1 MRYGIITHYDVHNH
15 GALLQLNGLKQVFK
29 GLGIEAFALQFDKN
43 YDFMD
48 RELRAKYKIGIN
60 SIGIYIRFLLE
71 RGIGCTWFNYVKKGK
86 LDRFRKEAE
95 LIGGYYTECGELD
108 GVVVGSDEVFAL
120 HTGPTP
126 VFFGHALPSKKVFVY
141 GGCFGPTTIEDVDR
155 WHCRAFVESGLSS
168 MCGLGMRDQNSICI
182 AKELTGRQSELVCDP
197 VILYGYEKEI
207 EDDPKL
213 IGEPYMV
220 VYSYDNKFDEF
231 AEDIKK
237 YALKKGLKIVS
248 PGFFQKWADVNVNVD
263 PIELLNCFKGA
274 DCVVTNTFHG
284 CVISL
289 ITGRDMAVK
298 LRDNANKLLN
308 LMQEYEITN
317 RVFGDGKTLADV
329 FSQKID
335 WNVVKQQIAERRD
348 ASMDYLK
355 RMINL

>member
-48 RELRAKYKIGIN
+48 RELRAKYKIDIN

-155 WHCRAFVESGLSS
+155 LSRFCREWT
-168 MCGLGMRDQNSICI
+168 
-182 AKELTGRQSELVCDP
+182 K
-197 VILYGYEKEI
+197 
-207 EDDPKL
+207 
-213 IGEPYMV
+213 
-220 VYSYDNKFDEF
+220 
-231 AEDIKK
+231 
-237 YALKKGLKIVS
+237 
-248 PGFFQKWADVNVNVD
+248 
-263 PIELLNCFKGA
+263 
-274 DCVVTNTFHG
+274 
-284 CVISL
+284 
-289 ITGRDMAVK
+289 
-298 LRDNANKLLN
+298 
-308 LMQEYEITN
+308 
-317 RVFGDGKTLADV
+317 
-329 FSQKID
+329 
-335 WNVVKQQIAERRD
+335 
-348 ASMDYLK
+348 
-355 RMINL
+355 

>member
-1 MRYGIITHYDVHNH
+1 
-15 GALLQLNGLKQVFK
+15 
-29 GLGIEAFALQFDKN
+29 
-43 YDFMD
+43 
-48 RELRAKYKIGIN
+48 
-60 SIGIYIRFLLE
+60 
-71 RGIGCTWFNYVKKGK
+71 
-86 LDRFRKEAE
+86 
-95 LIGGYYTECGELD
+95 
-108 GVVVGSDEVFAL
+108 
-120 HTGPTP
+120 
-126 VFFGHALPSKKVFVY
+126 
-141 GGCFGPTTIEDVDR
+141 
-155 WHCRAFVESGLSS
+155 
-168 MCGLGMRDQNSICI
+168 
-182 AKELTGRQSELVCDP
+182 
-197 VILYGYEKEI
+197 
-207 EDDPKL
+207 
-213 IGEPYMV
+213 MV

-263 PIELLNCFKGA
+263 PIELLSCFKGA